1 MPSFDV
7 RTSLFCGAH
16 ERHPVSKVVE
26 PKPDRCCAPKPEMAY
41 GVPCMREG
49 DATIEP
55 KGILLTER
63 MRRHR
68 TLPLMA
74 SAVLLMVV
82 LAACGGDDPASSP
95 PEGAESTEATGS
107 TEEAGSTEAAAEPTE
122 LAPVTF
128 AKVGESATLWPI
140 YVAQS
145 EGFCTD
151 HGVEVTQ
158 VAAQSPAAVT
168 QALAAGSADVGST
181 GIPDIVRPIDAGGP
195 LKIVASGVE
204 QPPYSVLVKP
214 DISGWS
220 DLVGQQVIVGGP
232 QDITKYYFDTAAKA
246 NSLDPAQF
254 TYTYAGSTANR
265 YAALQSGSVAATIL
279 LPPFV
284 ATAEAAG
291 YKNLGQVAQ
300 YLPDSPFTAVAA
312 NTDWAESNSQALEG
326 FLACYVEGTQWLYD
340 EANREAAITIL
351 AESTN
356 TEPAAANDSYEY
368 YINDLHAY
376 SETGRMDVDNF
387 ATLLSALAEV
397 GALTETS
404 PAEEYIDNSY
414 VEQATASG

>member
-74 SAVLLMVV
+74 SAVLLLVV

-95 PEGAESTEATGS
+95 PEGAESTEA
-107 TEEAGSTEAAAEPTE
+107 AGSTEAAAEPTE

-128 AKVGESATLWPI
+128 AKVGESTTLWPI

-181 GIPDIVRPIDAGGP
+181 
-195 LKIVASGVE
+195 
-204 QPPYSVLVKP
+204 
-214 DISGWS
+214 
-220 DLVGQQVIVGGP
+220 
-232 QDITKYYFDTAAKA
+232 
-246 NSLDPAQF
+246 
-254 TYTYAGSTANR
+254 
-265 YAALQSGSVAATIL
+265 
-279 LPPFV
+279 
-284 ATAEAAG
+284 
-291 YKNLGQVAQ
+291 
-300 YLPDSPFTAVAA
+300 
-312 NTDWAESNSQALEG
+312 
-326 FLACYVEGTQWLYD
+326 
-340 EANREAAITIL
+340 
-351 AESTN
+351 
-356 TEPAAANDSYEY
+356 
-368 YINDLHAY
+368 
-376 SETGRMDVDNF
+376 
-387 ATLLSALAEV
+387 
-397 GALTETS
+397 
-404 PAEEYIDNSY
+404 
-414 VEQATASG
+414 